1 MHQVQHVIEVRTQGQ
16 ELVEITGE
24 IGRWLDRQ
32 AIVTGL
38 LTVFCRHTSASVL
51 IQETADPDVRYD
63 LKKFFT
69 CLVKEDSSLYHHTA
83 EGPDDMPAHIRT
95 ALTQTHLAIPVI
107 DGRLALGRWQSISLF
122 EHRVQPHRRE
132 IVLHLLGE

>member
-1 MHQVQHVIEVRTQGQ
+1 MRQVQHVIEVWTQGQ
-16 ELVEITGE
+16 ELVQITEE
-24 IGRWLDRQ
+24 IGRWVGRQ
-32 AIVTGL
+32 TIGTGL

-51 IQETADPDVRYD
+51 IQETADPDVRHD
-63 LKKFFT
+63 LEKFFN

-95 ALTQTHLAIPVI
+95 ALTQTHLAIPVV